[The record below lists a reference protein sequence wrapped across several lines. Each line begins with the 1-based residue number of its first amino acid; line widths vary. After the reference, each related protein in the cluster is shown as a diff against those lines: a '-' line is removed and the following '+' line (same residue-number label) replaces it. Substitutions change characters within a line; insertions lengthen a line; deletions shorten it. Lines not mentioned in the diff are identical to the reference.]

1 MLKLENTLID
11 INLNTKDKL
20 IYSEILTIFKWSII
34 SSNNIRIS
42 KRKLQLQAKK
52 FKTNFDRDLASI
64 NSKIKNK
71 MFYNKNEKKIEKVKL
86 HTKGN
91 KAFVQ
96 VPNWILKNELNNKDT
111 KSKFKL
117 NQCVLDSLFIY
128 QILGFKKKEVVIVGY
143 ERFKKILNARLID
156 ICGKDAR
163 QYSYDEVHK
172 AHKYLEIYK
181 LIKVMKKFPSPLRL
195 FDAGFIKPKIIIFT
209 KKLLTNLKIKKIE
222 KKLVSESQKSTQDQE
237 KEWELI
243 FEKMGGS
250 L

>member
-181 LIKVMKKFPSPLRL
+181 LIKIVKNFSFGFPSN
-195 FDAGFIKPKIIIFT
+195 GFIAPKIIVFT

-243 FEKMGGS
+243 FKKMGGS